1 MNNSKM
7 GLLIGLIVAAILFM
21 SSVFTVD
28 ERELAIKFRLG
39 EIVKADYQPGLHFQ
53 MPFINNVKKFDK
65 RILTLD
71 ARPANYLTRE
81 KKNVNVD
88 FFVKWRIRD
97 VSTYYTAMSGNERK
111 AMERIYTT
119 INEGLRGEFSNR
131 SIQEVISGERAVIM
145 DTVTKQANELLSKFG
160 IEVVDVR
167 IKRIDFTDT
176 ISDSVYQRMEAE
188 RLRVAK
194 DLRSRG
200 AEAAE
205 KIRAN
210 ADRQRTVTLANAY
223 KEAQELRGEG
233 DAKASEIY
241 ANAYRQDPEF
251 FSFYRSLNAY
261 RVTLGQEGDIMVLEP
276 DSEFFKYFKDASGS
290 KRGKR

>member
-1 MNNSKM
+1 MNSSK
-7 GLLIGLIVAAILFM
+7 IGILVVIAIAVILFL
-21 SSVFTVD
+21 SSVFTVN

-53 MPFINNVKKFDK
+53 MPFVNNVKKFDK
-65 RILTLD
+65 RTLTLD
-71 ARPANYLTRE
+71 ARPANYLTKE

-88 FFVKWRIRD
+88 FFVKWRIND
-97 VSTYYTAMSGNERK
+97 VSTYYTAMGGNERK

-131 SIQEVISGERAVIM
+131 NIQEVISGERAMVM
-145 DTVTKQANELLSKFG
+145 DDVTNKANNQLSRFG
-160 IEVVDVR
+160 IKVVDVR
-167 IKRIDFTDT
+167 VKRIDFTAT
-176 ISDSVYQRMEAE
+176 ISESVYQRMEAE
-188 RLRVAK
+188 RTRVAK

-205 KIRAN
+205 RIRAD

-223 KEAQELRGEG
+223 KEAQQLRGGG
-233 DAKASEIY
+233 DARASEIY
-241 ANAYRQDPEF
+241 AKAYSKDPEF

-261 RVTLGQEGDIMVLEP
+261 RSSMGREGDVMVLEP
-276 DSEFFKYFKDASGS
+276 DSEFFRYFKDASG
-290 KRGKR
+290 K